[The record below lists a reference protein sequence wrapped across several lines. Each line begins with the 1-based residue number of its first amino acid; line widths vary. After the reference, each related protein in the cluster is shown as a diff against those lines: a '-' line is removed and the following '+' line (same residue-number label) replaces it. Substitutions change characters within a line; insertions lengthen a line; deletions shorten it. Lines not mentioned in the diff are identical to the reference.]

1 MDYGHK
7 FSNFIITV
15 CVKNK
20 CKIKEIEKL
29 NVVSYESG
37 VEIFS

>member
-20 CKIKEIEKL
+20 CKIKNKVKKL
-29 NVVSYESG
+29 NIVFYEL
-37 VEIFS
+37 